1 MATEAQRRAIAKYQ
15 KEKTSEIRLRVL
27 NEEKEKIDAYAE
39 SVSKSTRA
47 YILDLIKQDMEK
59 AGHPLE

>member
-15 KEKTSEIRLRVL
+15 KEKTSEIRVRVL
-27 NEEKEKIDAYAE
+27 NEEKEKIDAYAK